1 MVQISSKRVDE
12 ETLTKLKGFL
22 FYLLAR
28 QPNKNKFYSIIGS
41 VFSEIEILMIL
52 KRLGIIYLLLIGIQ
66 KYKISQTLRVT
77 RSTIDKFSLIIEKNN
92 DYYEYFKKL
101 INKEKVK
108 LLFEDLINTLY
119 GPDTPGVNWSEAWKT
134 KQEIKRKKEEGI

>member
-1 MVQISSKRVDE
+1 MVQLSSKRIDE
-12 ETLTKLKGFL
+12 ETLIKLKGFL
-22 FYLLAR
+22 FYLLNRASS
-28 QPNKNKFYSIIGS
+28 KEKFFSIIGS
-41 VFSEIEILMIL
+41 IFSETEILMIL

-66 KYKISQTLRVT
+66 KYKITQTLGVT

-119 GPDTPGVNWSEAWKT
+119 SPGTPGVNWSEAWKT
-134 KQEIKRKKEEGI
+134 KREIERKKEEGI